1 MKYDLVF
8 EGGGAK
14 GMVFVGALQEFE
26 GRGNSY
32 GRLLG
37 TSAGAITAALVAAGY
52 SAQEMQAALAE
63 KKEGVSIFNG
73 FMGAPAP
80 FEKKDLRSNDLLT
93 LLENVN
99 VPLLPKLVEVK
110 FDDALVDWLANQPS
124 ARHIFSFVQFGGWYS
139 ADNFLTWLE
148 TRMDSGTFRGKPRA
162 FSRMTLDEFH
172 AVTGTDLSVVAAD
185 TTGELMLVLNHR
197 TAPACPLVWAVRM
210 SMSIPMLWQEVIW
223 QPEWGKYGSQDIHG
237 HSIVDGGLLSCF
249 PIELFLSSLK
259 DVTDVMG
266 EKASDPVLGLL
277 IDERLPVPGTDQ
289 PSAQKTAFDP
299 AEFQTVRRLT
309 GLLNTA
315 LSAHD
320 KMVEE
325 AYEKIVVHLPAKG
338 YGTTEFNMSDQRR
351 SLLVAA
357 GRQAMVD
364 YLDLATG
371 STTGMDKVELA
382 RMNRTA
388 DRVAIRFLPKAEA
401 V

>member
-52 SAQEMQAALAE
+52 NAQEMQTALAQ
-63 KKEGVSIFNG
+63 KQDGVSVFNG
-73 FMGAPAP
+73 FMGVPEP
-80 FEKKDLRSNDLLT
+80 FTKKDLRGNDLLT
-93 LLENVN
+93 LLESVN
-99 VPLLPKLVEVK
+99 LPLVPKTVEVK
-110 FDDALVDWLANQPS
+110 FEDSLVDWLANQPQ
-124 ARHIFSFVQFGGWYS
+124 ARHFFSFVQLGGWYS
-139 ADNFLTWLE
+139 ADNFLAWLK
-148 TRMDSGTFRGKPRA
+148 TRMDSGSFRGQPRA
-162 FSRMTLDEFH
+162 FSGLSLEEFH

-185 TTGELMLVLNHR
+185 TTGESMLVLNHR

-210 SMSIPMLWQEVIW
+210 SMSIPMLWQEVLW
-223 QPEWGKYGSQDIHG
+223 QPEWGQYRGQDVSG

-266 EKASDPVLGLL
+266 EKASDPVLGLQ
-277 IDERLPVPGTDQ
+277 IDESLPVPGTEQ
-289 PSAQKTAFDP
+289 PSAQKAAFDP
-299 AEFQTVRRLT
+299 AELQTVRRLT

-320 KMVEE
+320 KMVKE

-351 SLLVAA
+351 ALLVTA
-357 GRQAMVD
+357 GQQAMAA
-364 YLDLATG
+364 YLDRAAASG
-371 STTGMDKVELA
+371 AAMDEIEMA
-382 RMNRTA
+382 RVNQAA
-388 DRVAIRFLPKAEA
+388 DRVAGRLLPRAEA